1 MRLRSTTVRGLLF
14 TAAFG
19 LGACAS
25 MRPPTLR
32 VQGLGVTNVGITGAN
47 LRVTFGV
54 RNPNPEDLLIERF
67 EYELV
72 LNGRSLGRGYVA
84 DPVSIRGFGEERVTS
99 EFNLNF
105 LKLPGTVKAVLEQD
119 RARAQARGD
128 FYVQQGS
135 GLKKIGFDSEA
146 EVDLGR

>member
-1 MRLRSTTVRGLLF
+1 MRPGSTTVRGLLLS
-14 TAAFG
+14 AAFG

-25 MRPPTLR
+25 LHPPTLR

-67 EYELV
+67 DYELV

-105 LKLPGTVKAVLEQD
+105 LKLPGTVRAVLEQD

-128 FYVQQGS
+128 FYVRQGS